1 MRSREFLLST
11 PLFEGMMTY
20 PNWSKHDAKKGFY
33 YFQPFVEGILTYQ
46 VYAFNYNGENF
57 NGIIQ
62 NPQVVKRQMMK
73 ALKGD
78 MAFKDIIFTVKVL
91 DEEGEPTG
99 EFVEGLHLNQ
109 IYKDEKIKGTL
120 NPNMGNVSE
129 IILGCAVTAK
139 FEKMGQPVTSE
150 DVIAM
155 GTRLA
160 EGNGVVNAK
169 AGKDVITFTIKTIPF
184 LDKKT
189 FFVYVGKYPGKTL
202 ADFNMPDDKVAELE
216 SAINAAVAYANQ
228 SKRVSSAL
236 QVAQQDPGKNVVDV
250 ISDGGEKE
258 NQSTTK
264 VDLKILVDGKNAVKN
279 LLSLKAGNV
288 KQFGQVGGSN
298 FVNLDEFFRTTVG
311 VGLSDTVKS
320 KFKEI
325 PVGARNTGD
334 LKQRN
339 FDVAFVS
346 AYKEIA
352 KHLKVM
358 SNTDQ
363 DTLVKNVYKGL
374 MYHLT
379 RNEPGV
385 EMVILSPTAK
395 KAFQELSFGPEFE
408 KAVNQLHLTVEANF
422 TGKAHWLFIYGFPAT
437 EFSKKSIGTAK
448 QKLVEL
454 WSTYNPKSGV
464 MRNRVGM
471 GNLLKEIADLEN
483 AIEAQQAQPTPAPTV
498 APKVPRAPSSAKP
511 APIPSVANKNAQL
524 AVSKQKMGTE
534 PVNPPL

>member
-1 MRSREFLLST
+1 MRAKDFLSSIILS
-11 PLFEGMMTY
+11 EGMMTY

-33 YFQPFVEGILTYQ
+33 YFQPFVEGILSGQ
-46 VYAFNYNGENF
+46 VYAFQYNGENF

-62 NPQVVKRQMMK
+62 NPKALKRQMMK
-73 ALKGD
+73 ALNGEIE
-78 MAFKDIIFTVKVL
+78 FKDIIFTVKVL
-91 DEEGEPTG
+91 DDEGEPTG
-99 EFVEGLHLNQ
+99 EIVDGVHLNQ

-139 FEKMGQPVTSE
+139 FEKMGQEITAN
-150 DVIAM
+150 DVLSM
-155 GTRLA
+155 GLRLA
-160 EGNGVVNAK
+160 DSGGVVNSK
-169 AGKDVITFTIKTIPF
+169 AGKDVVTFTVKTVPF

-202 ADFNMPDDKVAELE
+202 SDFNMPPAKVAELE
-216 SAINAAVAYANQ
+216 NAINSAVAYANH
-228 SKRVSSAL
+228 SKRVLAAL
-236 QVAQQDPGKNVVDV
+236 QTAQQDPGKNIVDV

-258 NQSTTK
+258 NQNTTK

-311 VGLSDTVKS
+311 VPLSEVVKK

-325 PVGARNTGD
+325 PAGTRNTGD

-339 FDVAFVS
+339 FDVAFS
-346 AYKEIA
+346 AAYKEVNKAIKIMA
-352 KHLKVM
+352 A
-358 SNTDQ
+358 TDQ
-363 DTLVKNVYKGL
+363 KTLVKNVYNGL

-379 RNEPGV
+379 KNEAGV
-385 EMVILSPTAK
+385 EMVILSPNAK
-395 KAFQELSFGPEFE
+395 KAFQELSFGPEFQ
-408 KAVNQLHLTVEANF
+408 KAINQLHLTVEINF
-422 TGKAHWLFIYGFPAT
+422 TDKAYWMFIYGFPAT

-448 QKLVEL
+448 HKLVEL
-454 WSTYNPKSGV
+454 WSVYNPKTGV

-471 GNLLKEIADLEN
+471 GNLLKDIADLEN
-483 AIEAQQAQPTPAPTV
+483 IIEHQPQQPVPKAKLPAVKSVPQARPPQQNTV
-498 APKVPRAPSSAKP
+498 PKV
-511 APIPSVANKNAQL
+511 N
-524 AVSKQKMGTE
+524 
-534 PVNPPL
+534 NPPIEQNIEEPQV